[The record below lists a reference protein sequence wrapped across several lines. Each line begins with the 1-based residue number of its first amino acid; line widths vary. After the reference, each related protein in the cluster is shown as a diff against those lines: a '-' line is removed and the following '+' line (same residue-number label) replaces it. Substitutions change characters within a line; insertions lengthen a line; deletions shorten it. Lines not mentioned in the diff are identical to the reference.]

1 MGWRFTLIFVG
12 VVAFLVAPILFALLD
27 VRARELH
34 LAWVALGCVLTL
46 CWAVDAIRGWGGAP
60 GGSLIER
67 GCCPVCGYAR
77 RSSAAQCRECGP
89 YKPLPPRIDPDLT
102 QPYQRG
108 R

>member
-12 VVAFLVAPILFALLD
+12 VVTFLIAPILFTFLD

-34 LAWVALGCVLTL
+34 LAWVALGCVLIL
-46 CWAVDAIRGWGGAP
+46 CWTIDAIRGWRRARRQG
-60 GGSLIER
+60 LIER
-67 GCCPVCGYAR
+67 GCCPVCGYDL
-77 RSSAAQCRECGP
+77 RSSADQCPECGT

-102 QPYQRG
+102 QPYQKG